1 MSGDSQWML
10 PSEIFVYLCEL
21 FPSGSKIL
29 EFGSGDGTRILAER
43 FDICSI
49 EHDEVWAEKLDS
61 ECHLISI
68 KSKDISTETGQ
79 AGWYDVDE
87 VLKVIPRDLDIV
99 IIDGPNGTIGRHGIL
114 SVLDSLPKSA
124 TYIVDDVHRDAEM
137 DLYKKLVQWHGGEGN
152 IFDSC
157 YDSGELRQWACIT

>member
-21 FPSGSKIL
+21 FPGGGKIL

-49 EHDEVWAEKLDS
+49 EHDEAWAEKLDT
-61 ECHLISI
+61 ECHLIPI
-68 KSKDISTETGQ
+68 KSNRVSTENGQ
-79 AGWYDVDE
+79 TGWYDVDE
-87 VLKVIPRDLDIV
+87 VLKVIPKDLDIV

-114 SVLDSLPKSA
+114 SVLDSLPKALLISSMMY
-124 TYIVDDVHRDAEM
+124 TEM
-137 DLYKKLVQWHGGEGN
+137 LKWIYTKNWFSGMVEKAIFLTAVTILV
-152 IFDSC
+152 SC
-157 YDSGELRQWACIT
+157 VNGLA